1 MTAQEVPYQT
11 RHVRFVDQLSLVAAQ
26 SAAFTTRHFL
36 RLALSKWQ
44 AALIEDDVL
53 LVASELVTNAITV
66 TGVLPKPPAWDEL
79 ERLGLVHVRLVGLPD
94 SVVVEVWDVSDEPPR
109 LQRGGDD
116 AEGGRGLLLVQ
127 ELATRWGSYRTTG
140 GKAVWAQLAVRPPL
154 PQRPQS
160 GERRG
165 SQAAAAPPGPDAAL
179 LRRIRAGLDTAL

>member
-1 MTAQEVPYQT
+1 MRRQTAPYQT
-11 RHVRFVDQLSLVAAQ
+11 RQVRFVDQLSLVAAE
-26 SAAFTTRHFL
+26 SAVSTSRHFL

-53 LVASELVTNAITV
+53 LVASELVTNAVTV

-79 ERLGLVHVRLVGLPD
+79 ERLGLVHVRLVGLSD

-109 LQRGGDD
+109 LQRVGDD

-140 GKAVWAQLAVRPPL
+140 GKAVWAQVAVRPPL
-154 PQRPQS
+154 PRRSPR
-160 GERRG
+160 GERLG
-165 SQAAAAPPGPDAAL
+165 GAAVAPPGPDAAL